1 MKRTKIVCT
10 IGPSVNSLEM
20 VLALIKAG
28 MDVARLNFSHGEQSK
43 HLETLNMLKE
53 ARKIS
58 SRPLAILLDTKGPE
72 VRVGELQSGI
82 LELRKGQ
89 RYWLVSEDQADGPDK
104 IPVKPG
110 SVLKNMEE
118 GMDVLFNDGYISS
131 KVLQSSE
138 QGVLVEINN
147 YGELKSS
154 KSVNVPNARL
164 DLPAMTKQD
173 ISDIEFACEQDLDII
188 AASFIRSA
196 HHLMEIRKLL
206 KSCGKPEI
214 KILAKIENAE
224 GVQNFDSILR
234 VSDGIMVARGDMG
247 VELPLSEVP
256 RLQKMMIRKT
266 YLSGKISVT
275 ATQMLES
282 MIHCP
287 RPTRAEVSDV
297 ANAIYDSS
305 CAVMLSGETAIG
317 KYPIET
323 VEMMN
328 QIIQQSEKHFDFIEF
343 FNRYLEQTYKHVP
356 FSVTLATVKTAYSAS
371 ATAIFALTSS
381 GATAQLLARLRPKMP
396 IIAFTPNAKSFHQM
410 ALNWGVQPVLDTQ
423 NCTSIGQAFEV
434 SSQAAL
440 KENYVQYGD
449 LVVLTAGRPFGVVGT
464 TNTMIVE
471 NIGQVLLRGHAGK
484 GKRIQGKVCLL
495 LSPEGTDYQKA
506 KDKILVIPKCN
517 YMYLPFF
524 MGALG
529 VILENHIEDDES
541 EQHVLKCAEEL
552 NIPVLVRADGAFSAL
567 SDDLEITLDPE
578 HKLVFQGS
586 INE

>member
-20 VLALIKAG
+20 ILALIKSG
-28 MDVARLNFSHGEQSK
+28 MDVARMNFSHGEQSK
-43 HLETLNMLKE
+43 HLETLKMLKE
-53 ARKIS
+53 ARKIAG
-58 SRPLAILLDTKGPE
+58 RPMAILLDTKGPE
-72 VRVGELQSGI
+72 VRVGHLHNDI
-82 LELRKGQ
+82 IELRKGQ
-89 RYWLVSEDQADGPDK
+89 RFWLVAEDKSNDADK
-104 IPVKPG
+104 IPIKPG
-110 SVLKNMEE
+110 SVLKNIEP

-131 KVLQSSE
+131 RVLQSSE
-138 QGVLVEINN
+138 QGVLIEIHNQ
-147 YGELKSS
+147 GELLSG
-154 KSVNVPNARL
+154 KSVNIPNARL
-164 DLPAMTKQD
+164 DLPAMTEQD
-173 ISDIEFACEQDLDII
+173 ISDIKFACEHDVDVI

-196 HHLMEIRKLL
+196 NHLMEIRKLL
-206 KSCGKPEI
+206 ESCGKPHI

-266 YLSGKISVT
+266 YLTGKISVT

-317 KYPIET
+317 KYPIEA
-323 VEMMN
+323 VELMN
-328 QIIQQSEKHFDFIEF
+328 QIICESEKHFDFLEF
-343 FNRYLEQTYKHVP
+343 FNRYFVQTYNHVP
-356 FSVTLATVKTAYSAS
+356 FSVTLATVKTAYSSS
-371 ATAIFALTSS
+371 ATAIFALTRS

-396 IIAFTPNAKSFHQM
+396 IIAFTPNEKSFHQM
-410 ALNWGVQPVLDTQ
+410 SLNWGVQPVLDTQ
-423 NCTSIGQAFEV
+423 NCSSIGQAFEV
-434 SSQAAL
+434 SSKSAL
-440 KENYVQYGD
+440 KDSYVRYGD
-449 LVVLTAGRPFGVVGT
+449 LVVLTAGRPFGVAGT

-471 NIGQVLLRGHAGK
+471 NIGQVLVRGQAGK
-484 GKRIQGKVCLL
+484 GKRIHGKVCLL
-495 LSPEGTDYQKA
+495 LSPEGADYQRA
-506 KDKILVIPKCN
+506 KDRILVIPKCN
-517 YMYLPFF
+517 YTYLPFF

-529 VILENHIEDDES
+529 VILENHVEDDES

-552 NIPVLVRADGAFSAL
+552 KIPVLVRADGAFASL

-578 HKLVFQGS
+578 RKLVFQGL
-586 INE
+586 IQD